1 MEKIYT
7 RDQQHCELAKTSAE
21 TIRFL
26 LDFSK
31 SLQVTEFKSYKFE
44 TFLN

>member
-1 MEKIYT
+1 MEKIYSENLE
-7 RDQQHCELAKTSAE
+7 RGKFVKTSAE

-31 SLQVTEFKSYKFE
+31 QFHVTEYKEFCFE
-44 TFLN
+44 NSLN

>member
-1 MEKIYT
+1 MEKIYSENLE
-7 RDQQHCELAKTSAE
+7 RGKIVRTSAE

-31 SLQVTEFKSYKFE
+31 QFHVTEYQKFQFE
-44 TFLN
+44 NSLN

>member
-1 MEKIYT
+1 MEKIYS
-7 RDQQHCELAKTSAE
+7 ENLEKGKFVKTSAE

-31 SLQVTEFKSYKFE
+31 QFHVTEFRNLRFE
-44 TFLN
+44 NSLN